1 MILKVFSPIGVLLD
15 SPIQKVDFEAIDG
28 FFTLLPKHV
37 DFITALKPCILTYTT
52 LDKKEHYLACN
63 QGVLV
68 KKGEIV
74 YLSTK
79 LGILDDNLEQLK
91 KTIAIDFKEME
102 EARKETNKTMARLE
116 VGLTKGLMQLNQ
128 QKGGPSAGL

>member
-1 MILKVFSPIGVLLD
+1 MIFKVFSPIGVLLD
-15 SPIQKVDFEAIDG
+15 TEIQKVDFEAIDG

-37 DFITALKPCILTYTT
+37 DFVTALKTGILTYTT
-52 LDKKEHYLACN
+52 SDKKEHFMACN

-68 KKGEIV
+68 KKGDEV
-74 YLSTK
+74 HLSTK

-91 KTIAIDFKEME
+91 KTIEIDFKEME